1 MNLDVN
7 LALFLLTE
15 TFFFFFK
22 FHALLEKY
30 KSFSHILPH
39 DINLFLLL
47 GIFLDYFYSYLYFN
61 QKFKISINYTWFLIW
76 LHILVKSMYTHTHTH
91 IYICIFIYIFEL
103 AKQFH
108 KNLYFYILFHDIQ
121 VFLFFFLLKWL
132 MSGFFIRDH

>member
-91 IYICIFIYIFEL
+91 IYMHIYLYIWVGKAISQKSLFL
-103 AKQFH
+103 HTFSWHSSFFVFFSSKMINVRFFH
-108 KNLYFYILFHDIQ
+108 
-121 VFLFFFLLKWL
+121 
-132 MSGFFIRDH
+132 